1 MGGSWSSHWPPWIAP
16 SWRSTARCSARD
28 SVWSFWRRRKDT
40 ILTEEGASGCF
51 ARKRGGSMV
60 LVSLSLQFLFGIFFA
75 PEGVIK
81 WTHVGPSTERF
92 QHFRYLRWFQ

>member
-1 MGGSWSSHWPPWIAP
+1 
-16 SWRSTARCSARD
+16 
-28 SVWSFWRRRKDT
+28 
-40 ILTEEGASGCF
+40 
-51 ARKRGGSMV
+51 MV

-92 QHFRYLRWFQ
+92 QHFRYLRWFQYLTGGGRSAGWPIATCLW